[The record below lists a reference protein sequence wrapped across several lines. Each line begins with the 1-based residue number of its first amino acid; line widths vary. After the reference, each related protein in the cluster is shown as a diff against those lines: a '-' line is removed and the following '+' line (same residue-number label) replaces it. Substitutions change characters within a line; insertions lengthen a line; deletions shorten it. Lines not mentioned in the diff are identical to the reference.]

1 MQKIEKLNKLKL
13 DVKKKTKSTRGSCFF
28 DNAISKST
36 LATLGPRMAEIW
48 ALKGDEKIDAAG
60 HFKLNFGAFKPRISA
75 ILGLS
80 LPETNLNLTFSEL
93 HGLDEKLLTAYF
105 LRGT

>member
-1 MQKIEKLNKLKL
+1 MRKIEKLNKLKL

-60 HFKLNFGAFKPRISA
+60 HFKLNFGAFKTSYLSHPR
-75 ILGLS
+75 
-80 LPETNLNLTFSEL
+80 PFVTRN
-93 HGLDEKLLTAYF
+93 
-105 LRGT
+105 